1 MFKLKKVFVTGC
13 AGFVGSNLTKRLLD
27 RGYFVT
33 GVDTL
38 STGKLKYLD
47 ELITNKNFKFFKTD
61 IYKSNKIEKIIK
73 NHSIVFH
80 LAANADVKD
89 GLKHPH
95 KDLQQN
101 TIATFKILES
111 MRKNKIKKIVFS
123 STGSIYGEP
132 KNFPT
137 RENDSFPIQTSLYG
151 ASKLASE
158 GLIQAYSNGYDI
170 KSYIFRFVSLFGKK
184 YSQIVHEIGSTKKI
198 SILNLAKK
206 IILATNSSS
215 KIIIKNQINQEL
227 KFINDQQETLRKL
240 NDP

>member
-1 MFKLKKVFVTGC
+1 MFKLRKVFVTGC
-13 AGFVGSNLTKRLLD
+13 AGFVGSNLSKTLLD

-33 GVDTL
+33 GVDNL

-132 KNFPT
+132 INFPT
-137 RENDSFPIQTSLYG
+137 RGE
-151 ASKLASE
+151 
-158 GLIQAYSNGYDI
+158 
-170 KSYIFRFVSLFGKK
+170 
-184 YSQIVHEIGSTKKI
+184 
-198 SILNLAKK
+198 
-206 IILATNSSS
+206 
-215 KIIIKNQINQEL
+215 
-227 KFINDQQETLRKL
+227 
-240 NDP
+240 